1 MISHHPPCT
10 QVRLPSTMTGLP
22 DRSAD
27 PEVAAIQDELED
39 LNKRLQTGELNIPPE
54 GERSPSPEPIY
65 DRWGLGCNLTDCL
78 PPALDSSCRWSILDA
93 ALCWLVLLC
102 TSRGA
107 CAGPCLLMA
116 FHFSM
121 TELHWDV

>member
-1 MISHHPPCT
+1 
-10 QVRLPSTMTGLP
+10 MTGLP

-65 DRWGLGCNLTDCL
+65 DRCALQQGSTCL
-78 PPALDSSCRWSILDA
+78 RSPLAS
-93 ALCWLVLLC
+93 
-102 TSRGA
+102 
-107 CAGPCLLMA
+107 
-116 FHFSM
+116 
-121 TELHWDV
+121 